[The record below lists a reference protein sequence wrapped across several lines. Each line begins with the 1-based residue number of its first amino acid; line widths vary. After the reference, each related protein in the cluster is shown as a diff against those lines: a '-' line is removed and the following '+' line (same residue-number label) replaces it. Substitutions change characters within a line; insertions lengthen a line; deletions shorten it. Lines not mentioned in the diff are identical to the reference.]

1 MTIVEVTNLFL
12 DYVSSTVLFEMADSR
27 QDARSD
33 VRNMREPIINHLL
46 YLYLYP
52 NSINKNHWLT
62 ELSTFFDKIDN
73 LYLKPTGKRKL
84 TGNDYYELLFR
95 QPLEGDIRQLNKRLK
110 RVVEK
115 EGKPEVNYTSA
126 EILEKLEKTL
136 HSLSYDLSLDTYS
149 SITDYLI

>member
-1 MTIVEVTNLFL
+1 MKIVEVTNLFL

-33 VRNMREPIINHLL
+33 VRNMREPIIDHLI
-46 YLYLYP
+46 YLILYP

-62 ELSTFFDKIDN
+62 ELSTFFDKIDR
-73 LYLKPTGKRKL
+73 LYLKPSGKRKL